1 MSKRRSNFLRKL
13 PVASMPWLRSS
24 DEARGQYV
32 NPPVEE
38 KKNNAVA
45 LERRSSHRQVWPL
58 GWRLWRPE

>member
-13 PVASMPWLRSS
+13 PVASTPWLRSS

-38 KKNNAVA
+38 KNNAG
-45 LERRSSHRQVWPL
+45 R
-58 GWRLWRPE
+58 